1 MVIIGKVCDKGKKAD
16 EENPERSNVTL
27 KLRYEGEV
35 CNCNKCVLIAKESC
49 IGWIQDSLKDYVQVG
64 PLRLLIFWVG
74 YFNALLILRMLNLTY
89 AIYLYAHKILFFF
102 RFLFF
107 NFFLKKISS

>member
-27 KLRYEGEV
+27 KLRHEGEV
-35 CNCNKCVLIAKESC
+35 CNCNNVLIAKESC

-74 YFNALLILRMLNLTY
+74 YFNALLIVRMPNLTC
-89 AIYLYAHKILFFF
+89 AIYLYAHKFYS
-102 RFLFF
+102 FLGFYF
-107 NFFLKKISS
+107 LTFFLK